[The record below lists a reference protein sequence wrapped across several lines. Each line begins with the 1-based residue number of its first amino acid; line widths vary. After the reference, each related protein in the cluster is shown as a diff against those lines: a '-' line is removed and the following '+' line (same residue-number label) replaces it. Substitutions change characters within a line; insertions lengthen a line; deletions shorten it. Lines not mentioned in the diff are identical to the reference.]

1 MSLAILNAIENYS
14 VRCMVKKCSFWDNVF
29 YAIIFFLKRCI
40 MMKKNA
46 ALGACVSITR
56 EPNITR
62 KGPISLAS
70 VNREI
75 LIIIL

>member
-1 MSLAILNAIENYS
+1 
-14 VRCMVKKCSFWDNVF
+14 
-29 YAIIFFLKRCI
+29 

-75 LIIIL
+75 LIIIIL